1 MEEETT
7 DFNEKIKE
15 YFTNYCGIY
24 TKEFGTK
31 NDMEY
36 KEKVLYVI
44 LSTLNYSYDKCYSDA
59 ILNKKFIQS
68 FLAYREYWIKEF
80 SIYFLYIYK

>member
-1 MEEETT
+1 
-7 DFNEKIKE
+7 
-15 YFTNYCGIY
+15 
-24 TKEFGTK
+24 
-31 NDMEY
+31 MEY

-80 SIYFLYIYK
+80 SIYLFIYLQIERDRDDEYIKSMFELTNKIYKLLKL